1 MFGKTYGA
9 TKMVVNKYL
18 KKDEEFAYIRRYKPE
33 LTKAVP
39 NFFESVNNNNEFPSH
54 ILSTKANKFF
64 CNGNCFGY
72 AMTLATAQDL
82 KGTTFSKVT
91 TIIFD
96 EFIIEEGQKKYYLKN
111 EVETFLGLVE
121 TLARMRD
128 IRIFMLANPRKY
140 LY

>member
-9 TKMVVNKYL
+9 TKLVVNKYL

-33 LTKAVP
+33 LAKALP
-39 NFFESVNNNNEFPSH
+39 KFFDSVNANNEFPEHYLCAKS
-54 ILSTKANKFF
+54 NRFF
-64 CNGNCFGY
+64 CDSECFGY

-82 KGTTFSKVT
+82 KGTSFSKVT

-111 EVETFLGLVE
+111 EVETFLGLIE

-128 IRIFMLANPRKY
+128 IRIFMLANPR
-140 LY
+140 